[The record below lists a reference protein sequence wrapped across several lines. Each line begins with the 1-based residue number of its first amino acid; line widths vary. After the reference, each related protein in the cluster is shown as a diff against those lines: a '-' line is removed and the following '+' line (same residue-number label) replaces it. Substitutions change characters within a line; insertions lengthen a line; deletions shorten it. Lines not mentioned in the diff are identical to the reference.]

1 MFQMMILVFCALP
14 VTKNDKAGDL
24 LISALAGLLAQS
36 DRQILVI
43 SLLLF
48 MSFTI
53 QLVFLINC

>member
-36 DRQILVI
+36 DRQILVT
-43 SLLLF
+43 
-48 MSFTI
+48 SFTVI
-53 QLVFLINC
+53 YVLYNSTGVFN

>member
-14 VTKNDKAGDL
+14 VTKKHKAEDL

-43 SLLLF
+43 Y
-48 MSFTI
+48 FTVI
-53 QLVFLINC
+53 YVLYNSTGVFN